1 MGARIRKLAVFLGC
15 FCRRLRRGCQLPR
28 RRLSE
33 MAAGDSRSE
42 ALEWQPRFLRP
53 KELRHGTESRCASG
67 SGGYLHLALR
77 AEKNASLPQPLGPDG
92 CATGPTGL
100 AVTAVDVE
108 GQLKIPRFAT
118 AVAVVAQG
126 GATGPDS

>member
-53 KELRHGTESRCASG
+53 KEVRHGTESRRVVPPARIARFSVLRMAAISRPYWARLMRPAARVGRRPAANSAS
-67 SGGYLHLALR
+67 
-77 AEKNASLPQPLGPDG
+77 
-92 CATGPTGL
+92 
-100 AVTAVDVE
+100 
-108 GQLKIPRFAT
+108 FA
-118 AVAVVAQG
+118 
-126 GATGPDS
+126 